1 MLRALNDDTTSLY
14 IRDTLNIIERTERR
28 YMFIKKYSYLV
39 SMLNKEDMKYW
50 LMMMI
55 LDVDEICAVDVV
67 SVCC

>member
-1 MLRALNDDTTSLY
+1 
-14 IRDTLNIIERTERR
+14 
-28 YMFIKKYSYLV
+28 MFIKKYSYLV